1 MLAVLPVGCDVA
13 HEQDA
18 GVHVQVEGGGS
29 EVAVDPT
36 DDDGSVGVVGDPDG
50 ETEADEE
57 VSGRHV
63 LQVDGDAAGYLLL
76 SSAEV
81 NLQGEAVEEQT
92 HLTTTV
98 TGFDLTVWL
107 SSCLMSEC
115 ENVRLTMNTRL

>member
-29 EVAVDPT
+29 EVAVDPA
-36 DDDGSVGVVGDPDG
+36 DDEGSVGVVGDPDG

-57 VSGRHV
+57 VSCRHV
-63 LQVDGDAAGYLLL
+63 PQVDGDAAGHLLL

-92 HLTTTV
+92 HLTTTF

-107 SSCLMSEC
+107 SS
-115 ENVRLTMNTRL
+115 

>member
-29 EVAVDPT
+29 EAAVDLA
-36 DDDGSVGVVGDPDG
+36 DSDGAVGVVGDPDG

-63 LQVDGDAAGYLLL
+63 PQVDGDAAGQLLL

-81 NLQGEAVEEQT
+81 NLQGETVEEQT
-92 HLTTTV
+92 HLTTTF
-98 TGFDLTVWL
+98 TGFHLTLWFSSLRNCL
-107 SSCLMSEC
+107 SVNM
-115 ENVRLTMNTRL
+115 